1 VRRGAPSGSRRAAH
15 VSVPTTGPGD
25 AAYAHRTPVSVSN
38 AASRRAGSGHLG
50 LSSCVGSVRRN
61 PLKAPVRPTGAPSCH
76 EVQPGEP
83 RRFAFPANPVC
94 TAGRAPASR
103 DIAHANGGESHRSR
117 RLPVIEPARRPI
129 PPAGRLQPLAVCN
142 GHSIAFSR
150 DRADA
155 APTAPASASSGRS
168 SDVPPNFALLHTRR
182 HRVRRRP
189 GPVSRAVAA
198 RPCFAQGGRRLLWR
212 GVLAAVP
219 PGAVEGVV
227 AGSNRPSAQRRI
239 PLGGELVRRGEC
251 ATDRDRQ
258 GRSASRLARAPR
270 YPRTA

>member
-1 VRRGAPSGSRRAAH
+1 MRRGAPSGSRRAAH

-182 HRVRRRP
+182 HRVRRRLVLFP
-189 GPVSRAVAA
+189 ELWQRGHVSLRWATVTVARRSRRSPA
-198 RPCFAQGGRRLLWR
+198 WRRRRRGRRFQQ
-212 GVLAAVP
+212 
-219 PGAVEGVV
+219 
-227 AGSNRPSAQRRI
+227 AQR
-239 PLGGELVRRGEC
+239 P
-251 ATDRDRQ
+251 ATDSTWR
-258 GRSASRLARAPR
+258 
-270 YPRTA
+270 